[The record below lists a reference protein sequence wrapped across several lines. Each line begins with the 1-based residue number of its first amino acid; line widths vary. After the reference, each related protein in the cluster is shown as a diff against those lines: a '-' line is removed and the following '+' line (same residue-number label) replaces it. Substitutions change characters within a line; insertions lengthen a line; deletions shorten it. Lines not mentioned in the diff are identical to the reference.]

1 MDATLVIGL
10 VAGFLT
16 TFSFVPQIAKIV
28 KTRSAEDVS
37 RRMFLAI
44 ASGVALWLAYGIMLK
59 QWPIIVWNS
68 VSLVLAITILVLKQR
83 YG

>member
-1 MDATLVIGL
+1 MDLTLVIGL

-28 KTRSAEDVS
+28 KSRSAEDVS

-44 ASGVALWLAYGIMLK
+44 ASGVALWLVYGIILK

-68 VSLVLAITILVLKQR
+68 VSLVLAIAILVLKQR

>member
-1 MDATLVIGL
+1 MDAPLVIGL

-68 VSLVLAITILVLKQR
+68 VSLVLAITILVLKHR